1 MRKYTEKYGKE
12 RPGEHSC
19 QVRRVGLDPGSHKG
33 NVNNVCIGNFKDIV
47 ECII

>member
-33 NVNNVCIGNFKDIV
+33 NV
-47 ECII
+47 IIMFALEISKT